1 MADTDAPP
9 TTVSVVVMGVSGTG
23 KSTVGVGIAQTL
35 GCDFVEGDDLH
46 PPANVEKMRSGTP
59 LDDEDRWPWLRA
71 VAARVGEH
79 EAAGTDLVI
88 TCSALK
94 RAYRDLLRE
103 QHPSVWFAHIDTP
116 HDVLVERLRRRTG
129 HYMPGSL
136 LDSQL
141 ATLEPLADDE
151 PGHAYSGQGSPEQ
164 TVEALVRELRAE
176 RPQPM

>member
-23 KSTVGVGIAQTL
+23 KSTVGVGIAEAL

-46 PPANVEKMRSGTP
+46 PPANVAKMRSGTP

-94 RAYRDLLRE
+94 RSYRDLLTE
-103 QHPSVWFAHIDTP
+103 GHPSVWFAHIDTP
-116 HDVLVERLRRRTG
+116 HEVLVERLRQRRG

-151 PGHAYSGQGSPEQ
+151 PGHAYSGQGSADQ
-164 TVEALVRELRAE
+164 TVQALVAELRAE
-176 RPQPM
+176 RQPM